1 MIYLQKRS
9 MLTKKLRSFKKKLN
23 NNKNVKALLAK
34 KQQIMVNQQHRS
46 KIQIKESGV
55 ITGIMAAMDIMDT
68 ATSMVMDIT
77 DIIKDS
83 HFSDIVCNK
92 KPLFLRKDLI
102 LQDLRKC
109 INL

>member
-1 MIYLQKRS
+1 MIYLQKKSTLR
-9 MLTKKLRSFKKKLN
+9 KKLRSFMKKLN
-23 NNKNVKALLAK
+23 YNKNVKALLAK

-55 ITGIMAAMDIMDT
+55 ITGIMAAMDT

-83 HFSDIVCNK
+83 HFSDIV
-92 KPLFLRKDLI
+92 
-102 LQDLRKC
+102 
-109 INL
+109 